1 MSLTVATHSA
11 NGRPAPVLDPRTIAA
26 IDAEG
31 MLGHVLE
38 LPAQLADARRRM
50 ARSDLPDRDLRGG
63 LLVCGMGGSAIG
75 ADLAVAVIGSRAR
88 RPIRVVRDYAPDPW
102 IGSET
107 LVLCASYSGNTEET
121 LEAFALAGEAGA
133 PRAVLTTGGELARAA
148 EAEGVPV
155 LGLPAG
161 LQPRAAVAYML
172 AGALE
177 AATRCGVAPDL
188 AAEIDPACRLLAG
201 LAQQWRPGGHGSE
214 PERLAR
220 RLSATT
226 VVYGAGPTVAV
237 AVRWKAQLNEN
248 AKLAAFSGALPDRPQ
263 RDLRLARRRAR
274 ARYRSHI
281 PRASRP
287 ASPRRAAHR
296 AHRFDRRRVG
306 RERRAGAGSRSERA
320 RADALAGDARGPGVR
335 LPGRPRRRGPDAGGG
350 DRGLQAAALRR
361 RSRRRGAGQRCRQRC
376 LT

>member
-1 MSLTVATHSA
+1 VSLTVATHSA

-220 RLSATT
+220 RLAETT
-226 VVYGAGPTVAV
+226 VVYGAGPTIPV

-248 AKLAAFSGALPDRPQ
+248 SKLAAFCGALPEIDHNEICAWRG
-263 RDLRLARRRAR
+263 DGRAR
-274 ARYRSHI
+274 DIGAIFLEH
-281 PRASRP
+281 PDQHP
-287 ASPRRAAHR
+287 
-296 AHRFDRRRVG
+296 RVG
-306 RERRAGAGSRSERA
+306 RRIELTASIVAASGASVERVRA
-320 RADALAGDARGPGVR
+320 RGRSALERTLSLVMLGDLVSVYRAVLDGEDPTPVAAIEGFKRRLSEDAPGAVV
-335 LPGRPRRRGPDAGGG
+335 PISGVGN
-350 DRGLQAAALRR
+350 AA
-361 RSRRRGAGQRCRQRC
+361 
-376 LT
+376 